1 MGFKKKI
8 KYYLVHTLKTTNK
21 EAATLINSGS
31 IKINGEVI
39 FTNCIITDYSEIKVN
54 NTITREKTDCIYLLF
69 NKPIGYEST
78 LNKKIEKNI
87 SVFFEDF
94 KNLAIAGR
102 LDKQSEGLLILS
114 NDGKWVE
121 SLCHPKF
128 EKEKEYIVTLD
139 KEINDAFIQT
149 FMNGV
154 NIGNYV
160 TKKCLC
166 EKINAFNIKVILTEG
181 KNRQIRRMCKSL
193 NFNVLKLKRIR
204 ISNYKLNTLKP
215 GEFEFVKINT

>member
-21 EAATLINSGS
+21 EAAALINSGS
-31 IKINGEVI
+31 VKINGEVT
-39 FTNCIITDYSEIKVN
+39 FTNCVITDYSEIKLN

-102 LDKQSEGLLILS
+102 LDKQSEGLLLLS